1 MDVINKSKE
10 LLSLTYS
17 LVMNE
22 KKMPKKHRYFLGK
35 SLYESANTIAC
46 SIFSANNIFPRTKED
61 FDERRSFQKI
71 ALRECALFLN
81 KLEMYAFL
89 LPNISYKDVEK
100 LAMLANSIKAL
111 ISGWTK
117 SDEKQFADLP

>member
-22 KKMPKKHRYFLGK
+22 KKIPKKHRYFLGM
-35 SLYESANTIAC
+35 SLYESVNTITC

-61 FDERRSFQKI
+61 LEERRSFQKI
-71 ALRECALFLN
+71 ALHECSLFLN
-81 KLEMYAFL
+81 KLEIYASL

-111 ISGWTK
+111 ISGWAK
-117 SDEKQFADLP
+117 SDVKQFGDLP